1 MILTP
6 KNYIEQ
12 SCQVNFDQLPK
23 ALSKGHDLALNA
35 FKDAQSAYKGNK
47 TVKAVMDHYLCELN
61 EAIAS
66 KKPTKTIK
74 KRKKRSATLKP
85 ITGEVSLI
93 SEEIR
98 FIRRFLWLD
107 GKNRS
112 KESIKSLLFSLQNAM
127 VERRI
132 RKNSPYA
139 DEIQKIHDYLWDL
152 AVGQHDMLRIELD
165 PKLKA
170 SYKEIASSQ
179 SIKEAVRILKKFIS
193 LQGQSGI
200 DEQVVKLHK
209 RASVLLENKSFQKDK
224 MYHYRVSQAFDELTY
239 YIEDMDYDNPDL
251 SFTLQHLGKLPDVMS
266 SEQILKMEFETIGL
280 NGKWKELI
288 GDPSVGFSMMVFGQ
302 PKSGKSTLMMEFAQH
317 LAENHGNTL
326 YVAIEEGFGYT
337 LKDKI
342 QRVGATSGNLS
353 FAAEMPKNLD
363 GLDFVFIDSISRGG
377 MEIKDLIKLQEK
389 NPRVG
394 FIYIFHTT
402 KDGRFR
408 GGNHYA
414 HEVDVIIEVSPEEI
428 NASGRFGPGSIL
440 PRSSE
445 KHKALEDK

>member
-6 KNYIEQ
+6 KNYIDL
-12 SCQVNFDQLPK
+12 SCQVNFDALPK
-23 ALSKGHDLALNA
+23 PLSKGHDLALNA

-61 EAIAS
+61 EALAN
-66 KKPTKTIK
+66 KKSVKTTK
-74 KRKKRSATLKP
+74 KRKKRSTTLKP
-85 ITGEVSLI
+85 ITGEVPLI

-112 KESIKSLLFSLQNAM
+112 KESIKRLLFSLQKAM

-139 DEIQKIHDYLWDL
+139 DEIQKIHDQLWKIVVDDQIQSFI
-152 AVGQHDMLRIELD
+152 VELD

-170 SYKEIASSQ
+170 HYKEIVGSQ
-179 SIKEAVRILKKFIS
+179 SVKEAVKLLKRFIL
-193 LQGQSGI
+193 LQGKSDI
-200 DEQVVKLHK
+200 DEKVLKLHK
-209 RASVLLENKSFQKDK
+209 QAIHLIGKKKIKMDNPYHPRIMQMIEVLE
-224 MYHYRVSQAFDELTY
+224 H
-239 YIEDMDYDNPDL
+239 YIEDIEYEDPELAYN
-251 SFTLQHLGKLPDVMS
+251 LQYLGKLPEVMS
-266 SEQILKMEFETIGL
+266 SEQLLSMEFETIGL
-280 NGKWKELI
+280 QGKWKELI

-302 PKSGKSTLMMEFAQH
+302 PKSGKSTLMLELAQY
-317 LAENHGNTL
+317 LAENHGKTL

-342 QRVGATSGNLS
+342 QRVGATSSQLS
-353 FAAEMPKNLD
+353 FAAEMPKKLD

-377 MEIKDLIKLQEK
+377 MEIEDLIKLQEQH
-389 NPRVG
+389 PRVG

-414 HEVDVIIEVSPEEI
+414 HEVDVIVEVSPEEI
-428 NASGRFGPGSIL
+428 NASGRFGPKNQL
-440 PRSSE
+440 ANQQLR
-445 KHKALEDK
+445 

>member
-6 KNYIEQ
+6 KNYIDL
-12 SCQVNFDQLPK
+12 SCQVNFDALPK
-23 ALSKGHDLALNA
+23 PLSKGHDLALNA

-61 EAIAS
+61 EALAN
-66 KKPTKTIK
+66 KKSIKTNK
-74 KRKKRSATLKP
+74 KRKKRSTTLKP
-85 ITGEVSLI
+85 ITGEVPLI

-112 KESIKSLLFSLQNAM
+112 KESIKRLLFSLQKAM

-139 DEIQKIHDYLWDL
+139 DEIQKIHDNLWQI
-152 AVGQHDMLRIELD
+152 AVDNQLQSFEVEID

-170 SYKEIASSQ
+170 HYKEIVNSQ
-179 SIKEAVRILKKFIS
+179 TVKEAVRILKKFIS
-193 LQGQSGI
+193 LQGQSDI
-200 DEQVVKLHK
+200 DKEVLKLHK
-209 RASVLLENKSFQKDK
+209 RASVLLENKSFQKDE

-239 YIEDMDYDNPDL
+239 YIEDMEYEDTDL
-251 SFTLQHLGKLPDVMS
+251 SFTIQHLGRLPDVIS
-266 SEQILKMEFETIGL
+266 SEQLLSMEFETIGL
-280 NGKWKELI
+280 QGKWKELI

-302 PKSGKSTLMMEFAQH
+302 PKSGKSTLMLEFAHH
-317 LAENHGNTL
+317 LAENHGKTL
-326 YVAIEEGFGYT
+326 FVAIEEGFGYT

-342 QRVGATSGNLS
+342 QRVGAISSNLS
-353 FAAEMPKNLD
+353 FAAEMPKKLD

-377 MEIKDLIKLQEK
+377 MEIEDLIKLQEQY
-389 NPRVG
+389 PRVG
-394 FIYIFHTT
+394 FVYIFHTT

-414 HEVDVIIEVSPEEI
+414 HEVDVIVEVSPEEV
-428 NASGRFGPGSIL
+428 NSSGRFGPNSIWQ
-440 PRSSE
+440 RKIS
-445 KHKALEDK
+445 

>member
-139 DEIQKIHDYLWDL
+139 EEIQKIHDQLWKIVVDDQIQSFI
-152 AVGQHDMLRIELD
+152 VELD

-170 SYKEIASSQ
+170 HYKEIVNSQ
-179 SIKEAVRILKKFIS
+179 SVKEAVKLLKRFIP
-193 LQGQSGI
+193 LQGKSDI
-200 DEQVVKLHK
+200 DEKVFKLHK
-209 RASVLLENKSFQKDK
+209 QAIYLIGEKKIKMDNPYHPRIMQMIEVLE
-224 MYHYRVSQAFDELTY
+224 R
-239 YIEDMDYDNPDL
+239 YIEDIEYEDPELAYN
-251 SFTLQHLGKLPDVMS
+251 LQYLGKLPGVIS
-266 SEQILKMEFETIGL
+266 SEQLLSMEFETIDFQ
-280 NGKWKELI
+280 GKWKELI
-288 GDPSVGFSMMVFGQ
+288 GNPSVGFSMMVFGQ
-302 PKSGKSTLMMEFAQH
+302 PKSGKSTLMLEFAQY

-342 QRVGATSGNLS
+342 QRVGATSSQLS

-377 MEIKDLIKLQEK
+377 LEIEDLIKLQEQY
-389 NPRVG
+389 PRVG

-414 HEVDVIIEVSPEEI
+414 HEVDVIVEVSPEEI
-428 NASGRFGPGSIL
+428 NATGRFGAQTVQSKTTI
-440 PRSSE
+440 
-445 KHKALEDK
+445 

>member
-12 SCQVNFDQLPK
+12 SCQIGFDQLPA
-23 ALSKGHDLALNA
+23 ALVKGHELALNA

-61 EAIAS
+61 EALAN
-66 KKPTKTIK
+66 KKPVKTTE
-74 KRKKRSATLKP
+74 KRKKRSTTLGP
-85 ITGEVSLI
+85 ITGEVPLI

-107 GKNRS
+107 GKQRS
-112 KESIKSLLFSLQNAM
+112 KESIKRLLFSLQKAM

-139 DEIQKIHDYLWDL
+139 DEIQKIHDQLWEIVVDDQIQSFI
-152 AVGQHDMLRIELD
+152 VELD

-170 SYKEIASSQ
+170 HYKEIVGSQ
-179 SIKEAVRILKKFIS
+179 SVKEAVKLLKRFIP
-193 LQGQSGI
+193 LQGKSDI
-200 DEQVVKLHK
+200 DEKVIKLHK
-209 RASVLLENKSFQKDK
+209 QAIHLIGEKKIKMDNPYHPRIMQMIEVLE
-224 MYHYRVSQAFDELTY
+224 H
-239 YIEDMDYDNPDL
+239 YIEDTQYEDPELSYNP
-251 SFTLQHLGKLPDVMS
+251 QYLGKLPEVMS
-266 SEQILKMEFETIGL
+266 SQQLLSMEFETIGL
-280 NGKWKELI
+280 QGKWKELI

-302 PKSGKSTLMMEFAQH
+302 PKSGKSTLMLEFAQY
-317 LAENHGNTL
+317 LAENHGKTL

-342 QRVGATSGNLS
+342 QRVGATSSQLS
-353 FAAEMPKNLD
+353 FAAEMPKKLN

-377 MEIKDLIKLQEK
+377 FEIEDLIKLQEQY
-389 NPRVG
+389 PRVG
-394 FIYIFHTT
+394 FVYIFHTT

-414 HEVDVIIEVSPEEI
+414 HEVDVIVEVSPEEV
-428 NASGRFGPGSIL
+428 NASGRFAAKSFIK
-440 PRSSE
+440 R
-445 KHKALEDK
+445 

>member
-6 KNYIEQ
+6 KNYIDL
-12 SCQVNFDQLPK
+12 SCQVNFDQLPA

-35 FKDAQSAYKGNK
+35 FKDAQSAYNGNK

-61 EAIAS
+61 EALAN
-66 KKPTKTIK
+66 KKPVKTPK
-74 KRKKRSATLKP
+74 KRKIRSTTLKP
-85 ITGEVSLI
+85 ITGEVPLI

-112 KESIKSLLFSLQNAM
+112 KESIKRLLFSLQKAM

-139 DEIQKIHDYLWDL
+139 DEIRKIHDQLWKIVVDDQIQSFI
-152 AVGQHDMLRIELD
+152 VELD

-170 SYKEIASSQ
+170 HYKEIVNSQ
-179 SIKEAVRILKKFIS
+179 SVKEAVKLLKRFIP
-193 LQGQSGI
+193 LQGKSDI
-200 DEQVVKLHK
+200 DEKVLKLHK
-209 RASVLLENKSFQKDK
+209 QAIHLIGEKKIKMGNPYHPRIMQMIEVLE
-224 MYHYRVSQAFDELTY
+224 H
-239 YIEDMDYDNPDL
+239 YIEDIEYEDPELAYN
-251 SFTLQHLGKLPDVMS
+251 LQYLGKLPEVIS
-266 SEQILKMEFETIGL
+266 SEQLLSMEFETIGL
-280 NGKWKELI
+280 QGKWKELI

-302 PKSGKSTLMMEFAQH
+302 PKSGKSTLMLELAQY
-317 LAENHGNTL
+317 LAENHGRAL

-342 QRVGATSGNLS
+342 QRVGATSSQLS
-353 FAAEMPKNLD
+353 FAAEMPKQLN

-377 MEIKDLIKLQEK
+377 MEIEDLIKLQEQY
-389 NPRVG
+389 PRVG

-414 HEVDVIIEVSPEEI
+414 HEVDVILEVCPNMI
-428 NASGRFGPGSIL
+428 NATGRFSSATSI
-440 PRSSE
+440 S
-445 KHKALEDK
+445 KAE

>member
-107 GKNRS
+107 GKTRS
-112 KESIKSLLFSLQNAM
+112 KESIKRLLFSLQKAM

-132 RKNSPYA
+132 RKNSAYA
-139 DEIQKIHDYLWDL
+139 KEIQKIHDQLWNIVVDEQIQSFI
-152 AVGQHDMLRIELD
+152 VELD

-170 SYKEIASSQ
+170 HYKEIVGSQ
-179 SIKEAVRILKKFIS
+179 SVKEAVKLLKRFIP
-193 LQGQSGI
+193 LQGKSDI
-200 DEQVVKLHK
+200 DEKVFKLHK
-209 RASVLLENKSFQKDK
+209 QAVHLIGEKKIKMDNPYHPRIMQMIEVLE
-224 MYHYRVSQAFDELTY
+224 H
-239 YIEDMDYDNPDL
+239 YIEDIGYEEPELAYN
-251 SFTLQHLGKLPDVMS
+251 LQYLGKLPDVMS
-266 SEQILKMEFETIGL
+266 SEQLLSMEFETIGL
-280 NGKWKELI
+280 QGRWKELI

-302 PKSGKSTLMMEFAQH
+302 PKSGKSTLMLEFAQH
-317 LAENHGNTL
+317 LAQNHGKTL

-342 QRVGATSGNLS
+342 QRVGATSSNLS
-353 FAAEMPKNLD
+353 FAADMPKKLD

-377 MEIKDLIKLQEK
+377 LEIEDLIKLQEQYPK
-389 NPRVG
+389 VG
-394 FIYIFHTT
+394 FVYIFHTT

-414 HEVDVIIEVSPEEI
+414 HEVDVIVEVSPEEI
-428 NASGRFGPGSIL
+428 NASGRFGAKSFIK
-440 PRSSE
+440 R
-445 KHKALEDK
+445 